1 MLCLIFLDKKCCYD
15 AGRDNDRD
23 PEACVKRNRVA
34 EEEVA
39 EDCRE
44 DNRGVLKHRRHENIL
59 HAVGLRH
66 AELSDGGRDAHAGER
81 EEALHIDGGEA
92 PVRDEV
98 TDKAPEC
105 AEQRVVE
112 HDSPGRLVQFRELP
126 DLKPH
131 KSGEK
136 SRAETDKS
144 RFDLSGFN
152 RRMQHQHN
160 AEAVD
165 PYDKQQGQLS
175 ADNRSVIF
183 GHRGES
189 RRTLYAGD

>member
-105 AEQRVVE
+105 AERRVVE

-144 RFDLSGFN
+144 RFDLSGFSSISTTPAKPA
-152 RRMQHQHN
+152 MV
-160 AEAVD
+160 AMIS
-165 PYDKQQGQLS
+165 PQGIFACRLS
-175 ADNRSVIF
+175 TITNTKSAMKIGFV
-183 GHRGES
+183 
-189 RRTLYAGD
+189 